1 MLSKKKGFTLLE
13 VVIVIFLLSILFV
26 GLGKGLSVLSEINIK
41 ATMETKSRSDS
52 YKAIS
57 TISNS
62 VNSLISNDRLA
73 TESVPA
79 GLVIEDYIEIIED
92 TSDSAIKY
100 IKATEMTLNMSDHVK
115 SRTIKIEALEDFE
128 QRDPEKMI
136 DGRILIENI
145 KYQDASDTRVV
156 PVLESPVAVMSA
168 SEPSKNSY
176 FLIAMEDDQLKYL
189 RTNLLYPRGKFSVQV
204 LDVILTCPQEV
215 TVALREDL

>member
-1 MLSKKKGFTLLE
+1 
-13 VVIVIFLLSILFV
+13 
-26 GLGKGLSVLSEINIK
+26 
-41 ATMETKSRSDS
+41 
-52 YKAIS
+52 
-57 TISNS
+57 
-62 VNSLISNDRLA
+62 
-73 TESVPA
+73 
-79 GLVIEDYIEIIED
+79 
-92 TSDSAIKY
+92 
-100 IKATEMTLNMSDHVK
+100 
-115 SRTIKIEALEDFE
+115 
-128 QRDPEKMI
+128 MI